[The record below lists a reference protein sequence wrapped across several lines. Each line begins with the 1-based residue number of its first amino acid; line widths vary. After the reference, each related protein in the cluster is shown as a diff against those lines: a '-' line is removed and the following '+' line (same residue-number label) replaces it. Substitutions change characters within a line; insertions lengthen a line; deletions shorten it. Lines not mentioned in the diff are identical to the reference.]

1 MSTFASVV
9 QISRRLL
16 LGLGAAFVLAFAVA
30 NVLTGRASA
39 MDMLLYAAP
48 FVAIIGLLLSGRYVG
63 EERILA
69 VYPRCSAPA
78 GARPGTPAAEPR
90 TALQRRAGAGAVVL
104 ARTARPRHRL
114 TQFATVSPRI

>member
-1 MSTFASVV
+1 MGTFAAVV

-16 LGLGAAFVLAFAVA
+16 LGFGAAFVLAFAVA
-30 NVLTGRASA
+30 NVLSA

-69 VYPRCSAPA
+69 VY
-78 GARPGTPAAEPR
+78 
-90 TALQRRAGAGAVVL
+90 RA
-104 ARTARPRHRL
+104 TSRPRRR
-114 TQFATVSPRI
+114 TTVTRRRPSLELPFSAALERAPWSLRGPPARAAA